1 MSWVCKISWPDG
13 RAGSSPAPSTNTK
26 KINFNND
33 GSVAQLD
40 RATPF
45 KLYIILIYNYKRS
58 ASRETENVEDPLND
72 ES

>member
-1 MSWVCKISWPDG
+1 MVELAVTRGLSPLDQCG
-13 RAGSSPAPSTNTK
+13 RVGSNPTPSTNTK

-45 KLYIILIYNYKRS
+45 
-58 ASRETENVEDPLND
+58 
-72 ES
+72 

>member
-1 MSWVCKISWPDG
+1 MDK
-13 RAGSSPAPSTNTK
+13 
-26 KINFNND
+26 
-33 GSVAQLD
+33 
-40 RATPF
+40 ATLF